1 MLNLK
6 TYTDF
11 AESMT
16 EFAVLITLCEISLD
30 DLQKLDEI
38 VPINKELDIIK
49 KWWNGE
55 VTEPE
60 TTDETKTV
68 ASTTPTKSTTSKP
81 EKSKKTRGKRG
92 PYNKLTKDRAAN
104 IAEYIAT
111 RHNGD
116 SIEDTIKGCITEFK
130 EANST
135 IQRLLDKVT
144 FVEISDKY
152 FKVQDGIICAVMEP
166 KNKFGSN
173 QSDIQVIKEL
183 LKKNQYNVI
192 TAITDD
198 MSANDIVKIAMV
210 RLAMYKHGELDTIGG
225 GVKEILIMEAISTN
239 RSGNNDAIIR
249 AVNKRHGVTCTAEL
263 VSAVRTGRS
272 HKEIFARF

>member
-11 AESMT
+11 AAAMS
-16 EFAVLITLCEISLD
+16 EFADAMAICEISFA
-30 DLQKLDEI
+30 DLKQLDEI
-38 VPINKELDIIK
+38 TPIKNELNTIK

-55 VTEPE
+55 VVAKPVETESE
-60 TTDETKTV
+60 TITDTKETKTV
-68 ASTTPTKSTTSKP
+68 TSTP
-81 EKSKKTRGKRG
+81 KSKKTRGKRG
-92 PYNKLTKDRAAN
+92 PYNKLTKDRATN
-104 IAEYIAT
+104 ISEYVAT

-116 SIEDTIKGCITEFK
+116 TIEDTIKGCINEFK
-130 EANST
+130 ESNST

-152 FKVQDGIICAVMEP
+152 FKVQNGIISAVTEP

-173 QSDIQVIKEL
+173 QSDISAIKEL

-192 TAITDD
+192 TTISDD

-225 GVKEILIMEAISTN
+225 GVKEILIMEAIASN